1 MTNAKKSDIIILII
15 LKIKGRIQR
24 KMARLEYYYFNQSR
38 LMQNFEA
45 YAKLGIV
52 CYPLKTNSSK
62 ELIAFLKPVLKE
74 KGGFFLVSTPWHYQS
89 LLNIGVLPSEIALI
103 NVLCDDEFIKKLYKE
118 GVRAFSFDNLLSL
131 KKFLEYADDRQ
142 CKISL
147 KLNISN
153 AFKKHSHLGLEKADF
168 IAGCKLI
175 KDRFD
180 EVGINFYL
188 PHSIK
193 YKNNILEKMLNYIIK
208 NFQSLG
214 ITFANIA
221 GLKEAS
227 AISPNVISQFKSQLS
242 LKQVYLEPG
251 QYLLENVFDL
261 CTNIIRFKE
270 GKRKEL
276 IIQRGIYSGML
287 DCLLYKK
294 QFGLYFIAGN
304 RKIYLKKKAGHRL
317 VSLYLFGGSGNSDD
331 FLGRYYLTKEE
342 MELLKTQS
350 RIYLHNIGSYFE
362 EFVIPSLCEFNPNVV
377 NI

>member
-1 MTNAKKSDIIILII
+1 M
-15 LKIKGRIQR
+15 
-24 KMARLEYYYFNQSR
+24 
-38 LMQNFEA
+38 
-45 YAKLGIV
+45 
-52 CYPLKTNSSK
+52 
-62 ELIAFLKPVLKE
+62 
-74 KGGFFLVSTPWHYQS
+74 
-89 LLNIGVLPSEIALI
+89 PSEIALI

>member
-1 MTNAKKSDIIILII
+1 M
-15 LKIKGRIQR
+15 
-24 KMARLEYYYFNQSR
+24 
-38 LMQNFEA
+38 
-45 YAKLGIV
+45 
-52 CYPLKTNSSK
+52 
-62 ELIAFLKPVLKE
+62 
-74 KGGFFLVSTPWHYQS
+74 
-89 LLNIGVLPSEIALI
+89 
-103 NVLCDDEFIKKLYKE
+103 
-118 GVRAFSFDNLLSL
+118 RAFSFDNLLSL

-331 FLGRYYLTKEE
+331 FLGRSEE
-342 MELLKTQS
+342 HTSELQS
-350 RIYLHNIGSYFE
+350 QR
-362 EFVIPSLCEFNPNVV
+362 
-377 NI
+377 